1 MTAAI
6 NPGFR
11 ARHTFKLQLPAMPH
25 SQQVFWAEA
34 LCAALSER
42 DGMEFAR
49 LRMPGAVLSLSYDAS
64 QQQLGEIL
72 QWLDNQGVSPATGW
86 WNRTRLSM
94 ALQVDAN
101 ILANARHQPHCCNQV
116 PAAPDNRSEKRI

>member
-6 NPGFR
+6 HPGFR
-11 ARHTFKLQLPAMPH
+11 
-25 SQQVFWAEA
+25 AEA